1 MADAIIRKRG
11 TLVIPAA
18 LRERYGLIEGVAVEI
33 EETCDGL
40 LLRSLAP
47 PSSAA
52 NDEFWKQVDSDFA
65 RLREDPVAWAEY
77 KAEFDEFDAAF
88 AELPGEPPYSDD

>member
-1 MADAIIRKRG
+1 MTKAIIRKRG
-11 TLVIPAA
+11 TLVIPAL
-18 LRERYGLIEGVAVEI
+18 LRERYGLDDGTAVEI
-33 EETCDGL
+33 EETGDGL
-40 LLRSLAP
+40 LVRSLAP
-47 PSSAA
+47 ASAAA

-77 KAEFDEFDAAF
+77 KAEFDQFDAAF